1 MSDDGAAPARRG
13 GFARGL
19 AVGCGAS
26 ALFAAVVGLI
36 ALRVLGRGLLQ
47 AVELG
52 LDLLLQLWH

>member
-26 ALFAAVVGLI
+26 ALIGLGLALVAALG
-36 ALRVLGRGLLQ
+36 LGRGLLQ
-47 AVELG
+47 VLELALG
-52 LDLLLQLWH
+52 LLLQLWH